1 MANMA
6 ATDYP
11 SSFTEKLVSDE
22 HQSAPNPGLAQSG
35 EKPKSPESVVSSE
48 SDDAPSVDDAI
59 ASISDV
65 RYRNH
70 LAVFRIR

>member
-6 ATDYP
+6 ATDDP

-35 EKPKSPESVVSSE
+35 EKPKSPESVVSE
-48 SDDAPSVDDAI
+48 IDDAPSVDDAI

-65 RYRNH
+65 RYRNY